1 MKGVAVVILAVL
13 VGDGVVKLRWIGV
26 EKGEMQAGF
35 GLVNMLWIA
44 LLLVTEVRMPG
55 CFLDIS
61 IFLIGLM
68 QLANVAVFSSS
79 TQGLVE
85 KRLGKVTA
93 TSNTSWQS
101 IL

>member
-1 MKGVAVVILAVL
+1 M
-13 VGDGVVKLRWIGV
+13 KLRWVGV
-26 EKGEMQAGF
+26 EKGEMQAVVGF

-55 CFLDIS
+55 CFLEIS
-61 IFLIGLM
+61 IFLIGLR